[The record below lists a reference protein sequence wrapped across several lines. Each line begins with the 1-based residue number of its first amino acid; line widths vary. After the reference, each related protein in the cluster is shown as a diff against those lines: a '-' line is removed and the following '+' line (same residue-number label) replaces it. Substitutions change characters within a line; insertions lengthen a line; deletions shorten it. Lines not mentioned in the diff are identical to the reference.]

1 MKQNDRKHKTRAVL
15 GAVVL
20 AVTLSPAVAMAQ
32 AFPNKAITLVV
43 PFPPGGVTDPFAR
56 YVGPK
61 VTESIGQQIVIDNKP
76 GAAGIIAAELVKNAA
91 PDGYTLLMGH
101 GGTHAV
107 NSSLYSKLPYD
118 PVKDFAPITTMIVTK
133 HMLVVPADSPAKT
146 VTELVAYA
154 KTKKLTYAS
163 QSVGA
168 GGHLL
173 GEMLKIRTGV
183 DMTHVPYKGSAP
195 ALQDILAGRIDLFFD
210 APITSGPHVRS
221 GKLRAL
227 AMASPKRAVQF
238 PDVPT
243 MAEAGFPGIELDFWF
258 ALYAPGATPVAIV
271 NRLNSEFVKAMQNPD
286 ISKRFGDLALDV
298 VTSTPAELAKLGA
311 EDTVRLGK
319 VVRDSGAKAD

>member
-1 MKQNDRKHKTRAVL
+1 MKQSSKALL

-20 AVTLSPAVAMAQ
+20 GAALAPLLAHSQSYPAR
-32 AFPNKAITLVV
+32 AITLVV

-61 VTESIGQQIVIDNKP
+61 VTESIGQQIVIDHKP
-76 GAAGIIAAELVKNAA
+76 GAAGNIAAEFVKNAA

-107 NSSLYSKLPYD
+107 NAALFSKLPYD

-133 HMLVVPADSPAKT
+133 HMLVVPAESPART
-146 VTELVAYA
+146 VTELMAYA
-154 KTKKLTYAS
+154 KTKKLAYAS

-173 GEMLKIRTGV
+173 GEMLKARTGI

-195 ALQDILAGRIDLFFD
+195 AVQDILAGRVDLFFD

-227 AMASPKRAVQF
+227 AMASPRRAAQF

-258 ALYAPGATPVAIV
+258 ALYAPGATPQPIIA
-271 NRLNSEFVKAMQNPD
+271 RLNTEFVKAMQNVD
-286 ISKRFGDLALDV
+286 VSKRFGDLGLDV
-298 VTSTPAELAKLGA
+298 VTSTPAELAKLA
-311 EDTVRLGK
+311 ADDTARLGK

>member
-1 MKQNDRKHKTRAVL
+1 MKQKARAVL

-20 AVTLSPAVAMAQ
+20 AVSLAPAMAVAQ
-32 AFPNKAITLVV
+32 AFPSRAITLIV

-101 GGTHAV
+101 AGTHAV
-107 NSSLYSKLPYD
+107 NSSLYTKLPYD
-118 PVKDFAPITTMIVTK
+118 PVKDFAPITTMIQTK
-133 HMLVVPADSPAKT
+133 HMLVVPADSPARS
-146 VTELVAYA
+146 VAELVNYA

-173 GEMLKIRTGV
+173 
-183 DMTHVPYKGSAP
+183 
-195 ALQDILAGRIDLFFD
+195 ALQDILAGRVDLFFD
-210 APITSGPHVRS
+210 ALITSGPHVRS

-227 AMASPKRAVQF
+227 AMASPRRAPQF
-238 PDVPT
+238 ADVPT
-243 MAEAGFPGIELDFWF
+243 MGEAGFPGIELDFWF
-258 ALYAPGATPVAIV
+258 ALYAPGATPTAIV

-286 ISKRFGDLALDV
+286 VSKRFGDLALDV

-311 EDTVRLGK
+311 DETVRLGR
-319 VVRDSGAKAD
+319 VVRESGAKAD